1 MKNIVRS
8 TTPCSQNRD
17 RCWMNISFARI
28 KAFADCDYVFECTI
42 DGVEYKY
49 AAVVSDLERAFIEC
63 GVDVMPNPDRYSFY
77 LDYRTGCIYR
87 AVSVNEQNVVIELTP
102 LDGDLSLNSR
112 AIVCDDT
119 AGGSLRVEQGPAM
132 QPEQEAIRSK
142 WMKLMQTVGVS
153 SFLKYYLVFKHY
165 PNKKCIQAMVGE
177 DYTQNTKATKASAA
191 KSIFKENLNVEVLR
205 YIRDESSVSDVERC
219 QASWYL
225 ILEKDV

>member
-8 TTPCSQNRD
+8 ATPCTQNRD
-17 RCWMNISFARI
+17 RCWMNISFDRI
-28 KAFADCDYVFECTI
+28 KAFADCDYAFECII

-49 AAVVSDLERAFIEC
+49 VAVVRELERAFIEC

-102 LDGDLSLNSR
+102 LDGEQSLNSR
-112 AIVCDDT
+112 AIVCDGA
-119 AGGSLRVEQGPAM
+119 AGVEQGPAM
-132 QPEQEAIRSK
+132 QPEQEEVRSK
-142 WMKLMQTVGVS
+142 WMKLMQTVGIS

-191 KSIFKENLNVEVLR
+191 RSIFKEKLNVEVLR
-205 YIRDESSVSDVERC
+205 YIRDESSVSEVERC

-225 ILEKDV
+225 ILEENV